1 MPYPLEIRSVRREVA
16 DILRYVLRDS
26 GLEIAPDQR
35 LDDLPMWDS
44 MHHVTAVVEAE
55 CRFGIEFDLDE
66 IDSLRTVSDLIRM
79 IETKTLPQPV

>member
-1 MPYPLEIRSVRREVA
+1 MPYPLEVRSVRWEVS
-16 DILRYVLRDS
+16 DILRYVLRDATLDIEP
-26 GLEIAPDQR
+26 GQR

-66 IDSLRTVSDLIRM
+66 IDALHTVSDLVRM
-79 IETKTLPQPV
+79 IEAKTTPQPV